1 MVKQAEKCHCSDI
14 VKSVR
19 TGICSAVLPIVL
31 TSILAP
37 VLQVY
42 FLGDSLLNYPLNL
55 PSMLGEDLK
64 ARN

>member
-14 VKSVR
+14 VKSGR
-19 TGICSAVLPIVL
+19 TGICSAELPFVL
-31 TSILAP
+31 TSIPAH
-37 VLQVY
+37 VLQLY
-42 FLGDSLLNYPLNL
+42 ILGDSLLNYSLNL